1 MESQEERLREEILA
15 DAKRRADKIVAR
27 ARSDGEAGAA
37 RARRANERR
46 RKAAL
51 AEAQA
56 SGERKRRNILQ
67 GVETEKRRM
76 WLQRREECIDDL
88 LAAVRARA
96 EGLAA
101 GSPERAAALA
111 ALAEEALASVGPAP
125 QLRIAVNPVDTAL
138 VTASWLKERGAGEA
152 ACVVEGDAR
161 IGGGIRVSTP
171 DGRLFYDNTFA
182 ARLTRMRERFR
193 TELAETV
200 PEAVLNPPLGKDA
213 ESRGDSES

>member
-15 DAKRRADKIVAR
+15 DAKRRADKILAR
-27 ARSDGEAGAA
+27 ARSDGESAAA

-46 RKAAL
+46 RKSAL

-56 SGERKRRNILQ
+56 SGEQKRRNILQ

-76 WLQRREECIDDL
+76 WLQRREECIDEV

-96 EGLAA
+96 EGLEA

-111 ALAEEALASVGPAP
+111 ALAEEAFASVGAAA
-125 QLRIAVNPVDTAL
+125 QLRVAVNPADAAL
-138 VTASWLKERGAGEA
+138 ATPTWLRERGAGAAECAVEA
-152 ACVVEGDAR
+152 DPR
-161 IGGGIRVSTP
+161 IGGGIRVATP

-182 ARLTRMRERFR
+182 ARLKRLRERFR

-200 PEAVLNPPLGKDA
+200 PDAVLNPPLGTDA